1 MLWHHIA
8 LEVRQYVQA
17 PGNARLISVRMEN
30 SLHSYFKRVL
40 CFLVSSELNHA
51 REMIERAEFVYI
63 LKAAGETRDL
73 KSDSPSAS

>member
-1 MLWHHIA
+1 M
-8 LEVRQYVQA
+8 
-17 PGNARLISVRMEN
+17 
-30 SLHSYFKRVL
+30 
-40 CFLVSSELNHA
+40 FLVSPELNHA